1 MYNATNI
8 SNDQSLPFHISGPKQ
23 RRSGVSEYRRDKRN
37 TNEEI
42 QTIEKHE
49 VHEKPR
55 QKSTKYLT
63 FITILLILFLYVLL
77 LRSWKQPGLW
87 LLFTFPGIIVLGIIR
102 ICIRSH
108 HANERLLAATFVFSI
123 LSNQLPQSFA
133 RLLAAL
139 ALAIFSIVTRPEKGT
154 LVSDEKIARSDD
166 LKTVMHLQNKFLLS
180 CLFMIAVLLHEN
192 FQVWVV
198 AATFTSSH
206 RPPFPTPLQD
216 NGKILITKL
225 IQMAKLQS
233 SDIQYLRDIFNV
245 QWIMV
250 SLFACGLVICEL
262 KIGEAAHR
270 NMWSVGTRALLT
282 LGIARLIR
290 TVSFLLTVLP
300 SQMPSCYRERYPYP
314 VPTSW
319 SEWIMIGLK
328 PAARGGCNDL
338 VISGHATVT
347 STLACVAVSVA
358 NNIMFSVAT
367 WSLLAFDYM
376 IEIYQGFHYSIDM
389 WLGAVVTTLV
399 FRSLSFIEMPCNKKK
414 DTEKSYA
421 PLRSLTYRDIILY
434 LSPAL
439 IAFIIVNISNEAIAN
454 LWVAI
459 YVAGAVVAGF
469 TIGFHLSRHVLF
481 CTLYIALITYL

>member
-1 MYNATNI
+1 M
-8 SNDQSLPFHISGPKQ
+8 
-23 RRSGVSEYRRDKRN
+23 
-37 TNEEI
+37 
-42 QTIEKHE
+42 
-49 VHEKPR
+49 
-55 QKSTKYLT
+55 
-63 FITILLILFLYVLL
+63 
-77 LRSWKQPGLW
+77 
-87 LLFTFPGIIVLGIIR
+87 LFTLPGVIVLSIIR

-108 HANERLLAATFVFSI
+108 HANERLLAGTLVVSI
-123 LSNQLPQSFA
+123 LTNQLPRSLT

-139 ALAIFSIVTRPEKGT
+139 AIASFSIVTRQEKG
-154 LVSDEKIARSDD
+154 LSFSVSDEKRAHGDNSKIGM
-166 LKTVMHLQNKFLLS
+166 KPQNKFLLS
-180 CLFMIAVLLHEN
+180 CLFMIAILLHEN

-206 RPPFPTPLQD
+206 RPPFPIPLQD

-225 IQMAKLQS
+225 IEMAELKL
-233 SDIQYLRDIFNV
+233 SDIQHLRDIFNV
-245 QWIMV
+245 QWTMV

-270 NMWSVGTRALLT
+270 NMWLVGTRALLT
-282 LGIARLIR
+282 LGIARFIR

-300 SQMPSCYRERYPYP
+300 SQMPSCYRKRYPYP

-328 PAARGGCNDL
+328 PAAKGGCNDL

-358 NNIMFSVAT
+358 NNTMFSVAT

-389 WLGAVVTTLV
+389 WLGAVVTSLI
-399 FRSLSFIEMPCNKKK
+399 FRSLSFIEVPSNSTKKIQH
-414 DTEKSYA
+414 SYE
-421 PLRSLTYRDIILY
+421 PLRSITYWDTILY

-439 IAFIIVNISNEAIAN
+439 VAFVIVNISNEAIAN
-454 LWVAI
+454 LWIVI
-459 YVAGAVVAGF
+459 YVAGAVAVRFTAGA
-469 TIGFHLSRHVLF
+469 HLSRHVLF